1 MGVQYRRGV
10 TPLLVG
16 HHGQFHTPVAQR
28 LERFTHLGVEMTAC
42 ATTALVVPVK
52 LSRDQRQVITGSH
65 SCHLRFTN
73 ESQRLN
79 QERAGSVANPVVDLL
94 LRNRRQIN
102 VVQRIVDRIGEI
114 EKLRT
119 DVASLR
125 GQVEVLSNEINNSQR
140 RHKDFY
146 NDLDQRLRKLEPQRL
161 TLDGKDVEVDKA
173 EQKAFDTGLTEFR
186 SGNFTASQQLFSTF
200 LQRYPDSGYMP
211 QAYFWLGSSHFAK
224 QECDKAIPAYQT
236 VAARFPLSQ
245 KAPEALLN
253 IASCQLDLKDK
264 GAARETLD
272 QLLKKYPSSSAASMG
287 KERLSELK

>member
-1 MGVQYRRGV
+1 MGRKPSRRHRLLIPDMKRLSQVASAAVMAALFAGLPMQAHALFEDTDARREILKMRKQIEELNAKLDASV
-10 TPLLVG
+10 TSKLAPLNTRVDDK
-16 HHGQFHTPVAQR
+16 AD
-28 LERFTHLGVEMTAC
+28 
-42 ATTALVVPVK
+42 K
-52 LSRDQRQVITGSH
+52 KSI
-65 SCHLRFTN
+65 
-73 ESQRLN
+73 
-79 QERAGSVANPVVDLL
+79 VDL
-94 LRNRRQIN
+94 
-102 VVQRIVDRIGEI
+102 IGEI

-119 DVASLR
+119 EVASLR
-125 GQVEVLSNEINNSQR
+125 GQVEVISNEINNSQR
-140 RHKDFY
+140 RQKDFY

-186 SGNFTASQQLFSTF
+186 NGNFTASQQLFSSF
-200 LQRYPDSGYMP
+200 LLRYPESGYMP

-264 GAARETLD
+264 DGARETLD

>member
-1 MGVQYRRGV
+1 MGRKSSRRHRLLIPDMKRLSQV
-10 TPLLVG
+10 TSAAIMAALFVGLPMQAHALFEDTDARREILKMRKQIEELTTKLDASVTSKLAPLNTRVDDK
-16 HHGQFHTPVAQR
+16 AD
-28 LERFTHLGVEMTAC
+28 
-42 ATTALVVPVK
+42 K
-52 LSRDQRQVITGSH
+52 KSI
-65 SCHLRFTN
+65 
-73 ESQRLN
+73 
-79 QERAGSVANPVVDLL
+79 VDL
-94 LRNRRQIN
+94 
-102 VVQRIVDRIGEI
+102 IGEI

-119 DVASLR
+119 DVAALR

-140 RHKDFY
+140 RQKDFY

-186 SGNFTASQQLFSTF
+186 NGNFTSSQQLFSSF
-200 LQRYPDSGYMP
+200 LQRYPDSGYLP

-236 VAARFPLSQ
+236 VAARFPISQ